1 MWGDE
6 PGSERLF
13 FPPGGGKV
21 DVTGALLFHIIKQGV
36 VFIRMNVNAEED
48 GFMAFFMENPIV

>member
-1 MWGDE
+1 MWGMN
-6 PGSERLF
+6 PAVNGCFSA
-13 FPPGGGKV
+13 GGGKV